1 MSARLPYLFN
11 SNDIEKL
18 LVNYNKL
25 EGVRPPSAPERVFI
39 WDETLRDGEQ
49 TPGVYLTL
57 SEKLDIAKALD
68 DIGAYII
75 TIGFPA
81 VSEIEHDIVK
91 AFSKENFSRAKI
103 AAIARPRKSDIE
115 SCVECGVN
123 MINIFMPTSDLL
135 LKIFRHSHAEA
146 LKIIV
151 EGIELAKQHGMHVNW
166 VMEDASRSQME
177 YLIEV
182 AQAAID
188 AGAESVVL
196 SDTVGVMM
204 PFAWEYFVRT
214 VKERIPKLRNNE
226 IPMGVHVHN
235 DFGVATAG
243 TVMAV
248 FQGATLPHTCINGY
262 GERAGNAALEEV
274 VMALECN
281 GIKTGINTKKLFEL
295 SQLAEKYFLLPVTAH
310 KPIIGQFCFSHESG
324 LHINAIV
331 AHPRTY
337 EPINPQHVGRQR
349 HLYIGKFSGA
359 GAIKDKLQSI
369 GLKLPDEIVR
379 KIVSEVKRTRQETPK
394 EENRKKFNEVKHLL
408 GYLKAGI
415 TDSEFFEI
423 VKKVTGP
430 NFKDEWGKAKLRFEN
445 GETGF

>member
-11 SNDIEKL
+11 TQDLEKL

-25 EGVRPPSAPERVFI
+25 EGVRPPAAPERVYI

-49 TPGVYLTL
+49 TPGVYLPL

-81 VSEIEHDIVK
+81 VSEIERDIVK
-91 AFSKENFSRAKI
+91 AFSKESFSRAKI
-103 AAIARPRKSDIE
+103 AAIARPRQSDIE
-115 SCVECGVN
+115 ACIDCGVE

-135 LKIFRHSHAEA
+135 LKIFRHSHAQA
-146 LKIIV
+146 LKIISN
-151 EGIELAKQHGMHVNW
+151 GIELAKSHGMHVNW
-166 VMEDASRSQME
+166 VMEDASRSQMD
-177 YLIEV
+177 YLLEV
-182 AQAAID
+182 AQTAID

-204 PFAWEYFVRT
+204 PYAWEYFVRT

-226 IPMGVHVHN
+226 IPMGAHVHN
-235 DFGVATAG
+235 DFGMATAG

-248 FQGATLPHTCINGY
+248 FQGVTLPHTCINGY

-274 VMALECN
+274 VMALEYN
-281 GIKTGINTKKLFEL
+281 GINTGITTEKLFEL
-295 SQLAEKYFLLPVTAH
+295 SKLAEKYFLLPIHAH
-310 KPIIGQFCFSHESG
+310 KPIVGEFCFSHESG

-349 HLYIGKFSGA
+349 HLYIGKFSGT

-369 GLKLPDEIVR
+369 GLKLPDELVR
-379 KIVSEVKRTRQETPK
+379 KLVSEVKRTRQETPK
-394 EENRKKFNEVKHLL
+394 EDNQKKFNQVKNILS
-408 GYLKAGI
+408 YLKQGI

-423 VKKVTGP
+423 VKKVAGP

-445 GETGF
+445 GEG